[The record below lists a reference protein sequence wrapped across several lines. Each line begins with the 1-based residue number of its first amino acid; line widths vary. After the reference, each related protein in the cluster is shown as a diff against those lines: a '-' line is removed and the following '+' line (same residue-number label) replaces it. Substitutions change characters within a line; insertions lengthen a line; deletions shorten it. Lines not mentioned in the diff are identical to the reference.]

1 MRVTTRCV
9 TEADAHIVHDL
20 RADAAAQSES
30 GVNRVVPEREQA
42 AITVHSGVSHI
53 LAHEVRHAVEFKQPV
68 KFLVDDLRD
77 ALHVL
82 LRALARK
89 RSCLHLDVVGRDVRN
104 GKQNDLFQEVVYRRR
119 QTLRV
124 HALPLLAN
132 EEVLVGAHR
141 LVEVDSGV
149 VAEHFLV
156 LCLYLLRRD
165 LLVKLVRHRR
175 SRPFFRPSGSCN
187 S

>member
-1 MRVTTRCV
+1 MRVTARCV
-9 TEADAHIVHDL
+9 AEADAHIVHDL

-53 LAHEVRHAVEFKQPV
+53 LAHKVRHAVEFKQPV

-77 ALHVL
+77 ALHVI
-82 LRALARK
+82 RRSLARK
-89 RSCLHLDVVGRDVRN
+89 RSCLHLDIVGRDVGN
-104 GKQNDLFQEVVYRRR
+104 GEQNDLFQEVVYRRR
-119 QTLRV
+119 QALRV

-141 LVEVDSGV
+141 LV
-149 VAEHFLV
+149 
-156 LCLYLLRRD
+156 
-165 LLVKLVRHRR
+165 
-175 SRPFFRPSGSCN
+175 
-187 S
+187 